1 MEETRKDKREDSG
14 NGVLREEDIV
24 KATWGTMSAGKK
36 IEYLWMYYKGWLA
49 GIVCV
54 ALAVC
59 LGATMYLSLIHI

>member
-36 IEYLWMYYKGWLA
+36 IEYLWM
-49 GIVCV
+49 
-54 ALAVC
+54 
-59 LGATMYLSLIHI
+59 